1 MRYGD
6 LRVCFEGKGKRIQLW
21 RYDTILINWNFF
33 SFFELINNFP
43 CILWDTAYN
52 ISFLPFYI
60 GLDMW
65 IFSVAGHSGGRGKI
79 TKHHKKADSLPPPV
93 AQQIQFGNPPSLL
106 VLINRHSLAI
116 FLWVNSFFTYVRFI
130 CVLLI
135 LWSNFYLTR
144 TSGQWFF

>member
-79 TKHHKKADSLPPPV
+79 TKHHKKADSLPPSPV
-93 AQQIQFGNPPSLL
+93 AQQIQFGNPPPLL
-106 VLINRHSLAI
+106 DLINRHSLVI
-116 FLWVNSFFTYVRFI
+116 FLLVCSVLNSISY
-130 CVLLI
+130 LLI
-135 LWSNFYLTR
+135 TYTPELDAFYVGNYCKLA
-144 TSGQWFF
+144 